1 MKGALQE
8 LSEEYENL
16 ESISKTQTQILNLT
30 GVNIFDENEKF
41 RDTYD
46 ILLDIS
52 KVYFDLADKDRASL
66 DTILFGTTRSNQ
78 GQALLKAF
86 QSGQVQKALKDIENS
101 AGTASEEFDR
111 YSKSIEAAINTNKAA
126 AQELAMN
133 MIDDDTIKGFVNA
146 GTVFLNVLNEI
157 ISKFGTLQTIIPI
170 VFGALSAFKNVG
182 RAKMSALKRE
192 YADCNVVVTRNE
204 LIA

>member
-8 LSEEYENL
+8 LNEEYEDL
-16 ESISKTQTQILNLT
+16 ESISKIQTQILNLS
-30 GVNIFDENEKF
+30 GVNIFDPNGNF

-46 ILLDIS
+46 ILKDIS
-52 KVYFDLADKDRASL
+52 EVYNDLADKDKASL

-86 QSGQVQKALKDIENS
+86 QSGQIQKALKDIENS
-101 AGTASEEFDR
+101 AGTAEAEFAK
-111 YSKSIEAAINTNKAA
+111 YEKSIEAVIQTNKAA

-133 MIDDDTIKGFVNA
+133 LIDDDTIKGFVNA
-146 GTVFLNVLNEI
+146 GTTFLNILNDI
-157 ISKFGTLQTIIPI
+157 ISKFGTLNTLIPTIA
-170 VFGALSAFKNVG
+170 FGLSAFKNVG
-182 RAKMSALKRE
+182 RHKMSCLVE